1 MESVRTTVFPYR
13 HWVLTVNLIFS
24 STPAEKRFQKLIEIT
39 LLLRD
44 KQNPCPSKI
53 MLWYYEVLNVSYRT
67 PKPRRQCAVSR
78 STQGK
83 LKKQK
88 QGSFQCNLFLLNT
101 LTCNIDCIFFSLR
114 IVNLLITFI
123 SPSEKESG
131 TAGVKCAG
139 GAVTVTG
146 APDWTGWCCV
156 NIWTCGYG
164 RTTTGS
170 CFSSRGCI
178 EPPGPMCS
186 LGATSESRLDSS
198 LTSEKKKKGTL
209 RKKVKKVNKFT
220 LVTHQVR
227 DVMSETV

>member
-1 MESVRTTVFPYR
+1 MESVGTTVLPYR

-101 LTCNIDCIFFSLR
+101 LTCNIDCIFFPTNCEPPHYLHKPVWKGKWHSW
-114 IVNLLITFI
+114 
-123 SPSEKESG
+123 SQM
-131 TAGVKCAG
+131 C
-139 GAVTVTG
+139 
-146 APDWTGWCCV
+146 WWCCHCHWGTRLDRV
-156 NIWTCGYG
+156 VLRQHLNLWIWPNHHW
-164 RTTTGS
+164 
-170 CFSSRGCI
+170 F
-178 EPPGPMCS
+178 
-186 LGATSESRLDSS
+186 LLFFSRLYRATRADVLSRS
-198 LTSEKKKKGTL
+198 NFWVAT
-209 RKKVKKVNKFT
+209 RFI
-220 LVTHQVR
+220 TH
-227 DVMSETV
+227 